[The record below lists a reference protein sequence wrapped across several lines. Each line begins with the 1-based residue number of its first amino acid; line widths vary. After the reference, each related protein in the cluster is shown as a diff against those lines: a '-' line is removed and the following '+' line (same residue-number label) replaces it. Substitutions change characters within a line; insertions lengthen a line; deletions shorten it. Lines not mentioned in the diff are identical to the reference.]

1 MYKVRIDKFEGPFD
15 LLIYLLENARMD
27 IYDIKVAEITEQY
40 IGYLKEMEERGAEV
54 DTEFIVLAA
63 VLIRLKS
70 RMLLPRMNQAGE
82 LEIIEDPRQ
91 ELAGRLLDYMRTKR
105 AAEMLQAAEEY
116 NLAIHEKP
124 AEDMSAYLENPD
136 EILKASDEQLVNAFI
151 LFLTRKKRV
160 EDVSR
165 RYQRVRRRKD
175 TIEARIKDMTD
186 LLEKKFKDG
195 DGKVLFTELL
205 PEEPDR
211 YDITLSFMS
220 LLSMIKNQNYDAE
233 QAENFGEI
241 KVIQREK
248 QTPVES
254 SVGIRI
260 REVDNA
266 FGFVTYVENDIFV
279 KKLCTPVRVRRL
291 SQAALEVLAI
301 IAYRQPVTRSEIDSI
316 RGIKSERVIDGLIAK
331 ELVEVTGRSE
341 GVGRPLIYGTT
352 SEFLRKFGFA
362 SLKDLPEVP
371 EYEEMRRERE
381 EEGYGQMS
389 LDFDA
394 KDADEEV
401 NNED

>member
-136 EILKASDEQLVNAFI
+136 EILKASDEQLVNSFI

-175 TIEARIKDMTD
+175 TIEARIKDMSD
-186 LLEKKFKDG
+186 LLEKKFKEG
-195 DGKVLFTELL
+195 SGKVLFTELL

-254 SVGIRI
+254 SEG
-260 REVDNA
+260 DWD
-266 FGFVTYVENDIFV
+266 T
-279 KKLCTPVRVRRL
+279 
-291 SQAALEVLAI
+291 
-301 IAYRQPVTRSEIDSI
+301 EIED
-316 RGIKSERVIDGLIAK
+316 
-331 ELVEVTGRSE
+331 
-341 GVGRPLIYGTT
+341 YG
-352 SEFLRKFGFA
+352 EA
-362 SLKDLPEVP
+362 
-371 EYEEMRRERE
+371 
-381 EEGYGQMS
+381 
-389 LDFDA
+389 
-394 KDADEEV
+394 
-401 NNED
+401 

>member
-40 IGYLKEMEERGAEV
+40 IGYLKEMEALNAEV

-70 RMLLPRMNQAGE
+70 HMLLPRMNKEGE

-91 ELAGRLLDYMRTKR
+91 ELAGRLIEYMRTKK
-105 AAEMLQAAEEY
+105 AAEILQAAEEY

-124 AEDMSAYLENPD
+124 AEDMSAYLEDPD

-160 EDVSR
+160 EEVSK
-165 RYQRVRRRKD
+165 RYQRVRRRKE
-175 TIEARIKDMTD
+175 TIEARIRDMTE
-186 LLEKKFKDG
+186 LLERKFKEG
-195 DGKVLFTELL
+195 GGKVLFTDLL

-248 QTPVES
+248 QTPVDSSAGDWDTDTES
-254 SVGIRI
+254 
-260 REVDNA
+260 
-266 FGFVTYVENDIFV
+266 
-279 KKLCTPVRVRRL
+279 
-291 SQAALEVLAI
+291 
-301 IAYRQPVTRSEIDSI
+301 
-316 RGIKSERVIDGLIAK
+316 
-331 ELVEVTGRSE
+331 
-341 GVGRPLIYGTT
+341 YG
-352 SEFLRKFGFA
+352 EA
-362 SLKDLPEVP
+362 
-371 EYEEMRRERE
+371 
-381 EEGYGQMS
+381 
-389 LDFDA
+389 
-394 KDADEEV
+394 
-401 NNED
+401 